1 MYIENVKELDTLVEN
16 YQSNKGKIAK
26 LKANHN
32 IIRFQNELKA
42 ALNEFEVYY
51 NSEHGQTE
59 IVLNNNLYAGYYQG
73 TFETE
78 ETLLRAYYLKKTE
91 LIKEEMFDS
100 LDIQTQEDYQKLKQ
114 LEEEQLAHEIFFPDS
129 AEEVGITE
137 ETFEKY
143 KLAFNK

>member
-1 MYIENVKELDTLVEN
+1 
-16 YQSNKGKIAK
+16 
-26 LKANHN
+26 
-32 IIRFQNELKA
+32 
-42 ALNEFEVYY
+42 
-51 NSEHGQTE
+51 
-59 IVLNNNLYAGYYQG
+59 
-73 TFETE
+73 
-78 ETLLRAYYLKKTE
+78 
-91 LIKEEMFDS
+91 MFDS